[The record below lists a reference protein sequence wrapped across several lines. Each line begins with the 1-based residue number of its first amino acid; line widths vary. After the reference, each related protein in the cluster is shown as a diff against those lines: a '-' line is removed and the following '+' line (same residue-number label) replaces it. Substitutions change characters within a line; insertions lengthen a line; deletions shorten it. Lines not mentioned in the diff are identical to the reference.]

1 MKEKKKINK
10 ININN
15 FLIIKNNIFNLNSL
29 YISIGLLFLYF
40 SFSYIVNNYLF
51 IKTIL
56 KNNNNKYFINKIII

>member
-1 MKEKKKINK
+1 MKERKKINK

-51 IKTIL
+51 IKNIL